1 MSNKRRTVHFDI
13 GKDDMKIARVGLHN
27 YEEPIISG
35 KNGSGTIFFSGCNL
49 KCVFCQNYE
58 ISHGKKGIDVSID
71 TLKDLMLYLQHIGA
85 ENINLV
91 TPSLYVK
98 SIASALERAKID
110 GLNIPVVYNTSS
122 YETVETLKILDCLV
136 DVYLPDFKYSD
147 DDLAM
152 RLSNAKNYS
161 AVAFDAISEMKRQ
174 QPKDVFDG
182 DMIKKGVVV
191 RHLVLPDEYSNTVGV
206 FKKIAQIDKDML
218 VSVMAQYF
226 PTAAVSG
233 TKYDRRL
240 TDAEYD
246 AAVDAF
252 FEAGLSKGFSQDLE
266 SGIEDYVPSFDLDE
280 LAKILNDLP
289 QLLKN

>member
-1 MSNKRRTVHFDI
+1 
-13 GKDDMKIARVGLHN
+13 MKIARVGLHN

-58 ISHGKKGIDVSID
+58 ISHSKKGIDVSID
-71 TLKDLMLYLQHIGA
+71 TLKDLMLYLQSIGA

-98 SIASALERAKID
+98 SIASALRRAKVD
-110 GLNIPVVYNTSS
+110 GLDIPVVYNTSS
-122 YETVETLKILDCLV
+122 YETVETLKILDGLV

-152 RLSNAKNYS
+152 RLSNAKKYS
-161 AVAFDAISEMKRQ
+161 AIAFDAISEMKRQ

-191 RHLVLPDEYSNTVGV
+191 RHLVLPDEHSNTVGV

-226 PTAAVSG
+226 PTAAVSD
-233 TKYDRRL
+233 TKYGRRL

-246 AAVDAF
+246 AAIDAF

-280 LAKILNDLP
+280 LTKILNNLP
-289 QLLKN
+289 QLLKNKL

>member
-1 MSNKRRTVHFDI
+1 
-13 GKDDMKIARVGLHN
+13 MKIARVGLHN

-35 KNGSGTIFFSGCNL
+35 KNGSGTIFFSCCNL

-71 TLKDLMLYLQHIGA
+71 TLKDLMLYLQSIGA

-98 SIASALERAKID
+98 SIASALRRAKVD
-110 GLNIPVVYNTSS
+110 GLDIPVVYNTSS
-122 YETVETLKILDCLV
+122 YETVETLKILDGLV

-161 AVAFDAISEMKRQ
+161 AIAFDAISEMKRQ

-191 RHLVLPDEYSNTVGV
+191 RHLVLPDEHSNTVGV

-226 PTAAVSG
+226 PTAAVSD
-233 TKYDRRL
+233 TKYGRRL
-240 TDAEYD
+240 TDAEY
-246 AAVDAF
+246 AAAIDAF

-280 LAKILNDLP
+280 LTKILNNLP
-289 QLLKN
+289 QLLKNKL